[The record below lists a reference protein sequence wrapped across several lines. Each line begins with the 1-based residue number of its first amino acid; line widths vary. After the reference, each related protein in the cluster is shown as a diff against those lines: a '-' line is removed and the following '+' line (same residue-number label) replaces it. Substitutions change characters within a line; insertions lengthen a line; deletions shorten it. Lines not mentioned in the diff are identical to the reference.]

1 MRLLSVLP
9 NLVATVLVAP
19 GGEPGGPGGLAGVL
33 NASGF
38 WHMGFAHVVMLAIAL
53 VALYFSVSRN
63 YEPLVL
69 VPLAFGMLLGNLP
82 LPGWFDEG
90 LAAVNQIGAFGMSG
104 TVLMATVLPSLVF
117 LGVGALLDVSAMLSR
132 PKVAFAGAAAQ
143 IGVFAVFLLAVRLG
157 FEGHLAAAIGLV
169 GSANGPLALFAAGR
183 LAPAVLVPIGLAAYS
198 FILVGPLLQPLVARL
213 LTTRAERTIRMVPG
227 RMVSGAESIACPVAG
242 LFATAL
248 LAPGS
253 LPVLGAFFFGNLLRA
268 TGVTSQLAKT
278 AANTVLDIALIL
290 LGVGLGV
297 SASSE
302 ILLTQASAQVFG
314 LGLAACAVATAAGIL
329 YVKLLNLFGSDPVN
343 PLVGAA
349 GVCAMPGTVR
359 VVESMGVA
367 EDPANHLL
375 PHTAGPAVA
384 GLIAA
389 ALAAGLFLGLS

>member
-1 MRLLSVLP
+1 
-9 NLVATVLVAP
+9 
-19 GGEPGGPGGLAGVL
+19 
-33 NASGF
+33 
-38 WHMGFAHVVMLAIAL
+38 MGFAHVVMLAIAL
-53 VALYFSVSRN
+53 GVLYLSVSRR

-132 PKVAFAGAAAQ
+132 PKAACAGAAAQ
-143 IGVFAVFLLAVRLG
+143 VGVFAAFLLAVHLG
-157 FEGHLAAAIGLV
+157 FEPRLAAAIGLV
-169 GSANGPLALFAAGR
+169 GSANGPLALFAAGH
-183 LAPAVLVPIGLAAYS
+183 LAPVLLVPIGLAAYS

-213 LTTRAERTIRMVPG
+213 LTTRAERTIKMTPG
-227 RMVSGAESIACPVAG
+227 RPVSGAESIACPVAG

-278 AANTVLDIALIL
+278 AANTVLDVAFIL

-302 ILLTQASAQVFG
+302 VLLTRASAQVFG
-314 LGLAACAVATAAGIL
+314 LGLGACGVATAAGVL
-329 YVKLLNLFGSDPVN
+329 FVKLLNLFGADPVN

-389 ALAAGLFLGLS
+389 ALAAGLFIGLS

>member
-1 MRLLSVLP
+1 
-9 NLVATVLVAP
+9 
-19 GGEPGGPGGLAGVL
+19 
-33 NASGF
+33 
-38 WHMGFAHVVMLAIAL
+38 
-53 VALYFSVSRN
+53 
-63 YEPLVL
+63 
-69 VPLAFGMLLGNLP
+69 
-82 LPGWFDEG
+82 
-90 LAAVNQIGAFGMSG
+90 MSG

-117 LGVGALLDVSAMLSR
+117 LGVGALLDLSAILSR

-143 IGVFAVFLLAVRLG
+143 VGVFAIFLVAVRLG

-183 LAPAVLVPIGLAAYS
+183 LAPWALVPVGLAAYS
-198 FILVGPLLQPLVARL
+198 FILAGPFLQPIVARL
-213 LTTRAERTIRMVPG
+213 LTTKEERTIKMTPG
-227 RMVSGAESIACPVAG
+227 RVVSGAESIACPVAG

-278 AANTVLDIALIL
+278 AANTILDVALIL

-297 SASSE
+297 SATSE
-302 ILLTQASAQVFG
+302 VLLTKASAQVFG
-314 LGLAACAVATAAGIL
+314 LGLGACAVATASGIL
-329 YVKLLNLFGSDPVN
+329 FVKLLNLFGSEPVN

-367 EDPANHLL
+367 DDPANHLL